1 MNCQVPTDL
10 QQPLIITATSVRA
23 SRGVSGAWYADHDHG
38 VPEASMI
45 TVVDARPRWAPMQI
59 IFLSRLAAGA
69 NNFEF

>member
-1 MNCQVPTDL
+1 
-10 QQPLIITATSVRA
+10 
-23 SRGVSGAWYADHDHG
+23 
-38 VPEASMI
+38 MI